1 MALQPNVAVLTQGE
15 GVNDADVTYPEA
27 AKLLSA
33 GAWLANDL
41 AGRRPGGEATCALPR
56 PLGENWLLAALGPEY

>member
-15 GVNDADVTYPEA
+15 GVNDGNVTYPEA

-33 GAWLANDL
+33 GAWLAND
-41 AGRRPGGEATCALPR
+41 PGGEATCALPR

>member
-1 MALQPNVAVLTQGE
+1 MALQTNVAVLTTRCCTKSTDG
-15 GVNDADVTYPEA
+15 TYPEA

-41 AGRRPGGEATCALPR
+41 AGRRPGGEVTCALPR
-56 PLGENWLLAALGPEY
+56 PLGENWLLVALGPEY